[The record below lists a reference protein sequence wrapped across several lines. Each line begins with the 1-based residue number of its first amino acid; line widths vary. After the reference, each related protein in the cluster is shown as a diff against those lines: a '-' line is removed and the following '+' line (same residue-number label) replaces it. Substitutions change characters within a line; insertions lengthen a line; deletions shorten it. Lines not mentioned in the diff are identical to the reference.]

1 MKLRRAQLLTA
12 MTFSLAV
19 HVAAA
24 AIFIEPEPEG
34 EIAGG
39 AATSELIIGT
49 AFDDSLMAGEPG
61 DVLDPVDAVAETQ
74 PVAAEAVETTD
85 TDAQVADTA
94 VAPVAP
100 DHLPSETVI
109 AHETGPVPPEQALA
123 VEPAPALAL
132 AGPDATSTA
141 QPETLNATPVIEALP
156 AQSQEL
162 AALPPPREIEPAAEP
177 APDVALPDTIPLPVP
192 RPEPP
197 QAATAKP
204 KPPAPAPKKAA
215 KTEPRKAKADRETR
229 RAASKPAKTGDGGKQ
244 AATASRSSS
253 GTAAAKRSAA
263 AGNAAVSNYPGKIA
277 SKLRRS
283 LRYPREARRQ
293 GIRGDVVV
301 SFVVTGNGGVSS
313 IRIARSSGSPVL
325 DGAAADAVRRAA
337 PFPPIPADAG
347 RSSWPFSVPLGFT
360 R

>member
-1 MKLRRAQLLTA
+1 MRLTRTQLVTA
-12 MTFSLAV
+12 MTLSLAV

-24 AIFIEPEPEG
+24 AIFIEPEPDI

-39 AATSELIIGT
+39 AATSELVIGT
-49 AFDDSLMAGEPG
+49 AFSDSLMAGEPG
-61 DVLDPVDAVAETQ
+61 EVLEAVDPVAET
-74 PVAAEAVETTD
+74 EAVETPPVEAVPVEIAS
-85 TDAQVADTA
+85 TDAQSVESAIATEQLSTEA
-94 VAPVAP
+94 VT
-100 DHLPSETVI
+100 SEQI
-109 AHETGPVPPEQALA
+109 AA
-123 VEPAPALAL
+123 VEPAPT
-132 AGPDATSTA
+132 PISE
-141 QPETLNATPVIEALP
+141 PEALNATPLIEALS

-162 AALPPPREIEPAAEP
+162 AALPPPREIEPVEEP
-177 APDVALPDTIPLPVP
+177 EPEIALPENVPLPVP

-197 QAATAKP
+197 ETATAKP
-204 KPPAPAPKKAA
+204 KPAPQKAA
-215 KTEPRKAKADRETR
+215 KTEPKKTKAD
-229 RAASKPAKTGDGGKQ
+229 RAASKPARTGDGGKQ
-244 AATASRSSS
+244 KATASRSSS
-253 GTAAAKRSAA
+253 GTAAAKRTTA

-283 LRYPREARRQ
+283 LRYPGEAKRQ